1 MVHTYKKLP
10 SWHCASF
17 LTLTEV
23 KCFKY
28 SASCWEMLFTESA
41 VEEMFCSIK
50 TFFLAFPLLLSS
62 SRCLSHPFP
71 PLTLRSQSFPHFWS
85 IFYALL
91 HFSQVPFTVHY
102 LLPSFTNT
110 LCTSLSFLQS
120 LCFPP
125 SLPHSPPVNYDT
137 FLYFSLSPSLL
148 SLCLFSGHVI
158 PY

>member
-1 MVHTYKKLP
+1 MAHTYKKSASL
-10 SWHCASF
+10 HYASF

-28 SASCWEMLFTESA
+28 SASCSQMLFTEESGCKGCFA
-41 VEEMFCSIK
+41 ASK
-50 TFFLAFPLLLSS
+50 PFFLRFLLSS
-62 SRCLSHPFP
+62 VPPAFSAIPSPLSLPVLSP
-71 PLTLRSQSFPHFWS
+71 FPHFWS

-91 HFSQVPFTVHY
+91 HYSQLPFTVHY

-125 SLPHSPPVNYDT
+125 SLSSSALWHFPLLLPPSPP
-137 FLYFSLSPSLL
+137 LL

-158 PY
+158 SC